1 MELNDIGM
9 PDTFKDFNFLRE
21 LHEFSFCRLSREN
34 EKKFS
39 ANAEQINPHT

>member
-21 LHEFSFCRLSREN
+21 FHEFSFCRLSSKREN
-34 EKKFS
+34 KKNFFRLMQS
-39 ANAEQINPHT
+39 K